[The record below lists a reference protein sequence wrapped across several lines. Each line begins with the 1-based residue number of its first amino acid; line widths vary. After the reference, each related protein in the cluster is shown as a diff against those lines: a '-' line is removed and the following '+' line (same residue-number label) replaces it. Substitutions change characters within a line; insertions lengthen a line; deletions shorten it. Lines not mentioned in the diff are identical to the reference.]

1 MFQSYNYF
9 LHVSYIFFH
18 DSVYATYMIMELT
31 DGINFFFFQNEQ
43 DKVLCQ
49 IYKTISFCFI
59 YMKYLFILT

>member
-31 DGINFFFFQNEQ
+31 DGIIFFFF
-43 DKVLCQ
+43 
-49 IYKTISFCFI
+49 KTNKIKFCV
-59 YMKYLFILT
+59 KYTKPFHFVSYI